1 MEVEIGKTPLLSL
14 KGERSSYLPIH
25 NCKTS
30 FCHFVILSFLSFLS
44 LPRLFYV
51 DVEILSFRYKGG
63 LR

>member
-14 KGERSSYLPIH
+14 KGERSSYLLIH
-25 NCKTS
+25 NWKTS
-30 FCHFVILSFLSFLS
+30 FCHFVILSFLS